1 MIYKELE
8 TSNIIKNDD
17 LEENI
22 NNTDLEIQNTIKNK
36 INNLSEEIKE
46 TTPVITTESLYEEFK
61 KRRQLREEQD
71 SIKKIKIKKQH
82 LL

>member
-1 MIYKELE
+1 MIYKKLE
-8 TSNIIKNDD
+8 SSNIIKHDD

-61 KRRQLREEQD
+61 ERD
-71 SIKKIKIKKQH
+71 S
-82 LL
+82 